1 MFLGERTLAYVENLF
16 AFHLFELSFAQL
28 FEIAIFTMRFNSGL

>member
-1 MFLGERTLAYVENLF
+1 MFLGERTLAYVEKF
-16 AFHLFELSFAQL
+16 IRFSFVLSFAQL